1 MSEFVDQMREMA
13 AAALFPV
20 EGELAVP
27 GLTGAVSVTR
37 DACGV
42 PSISAGSLDDLWF
55 AQGFVTAGERLFQ
68 LDLTLRTANGRLS
81 ELFADKTLQ
90 EDRFART
97 VGLQRAGARY
107 VAGWDER
114 SLAMHAR
121 FRAGVFAWIAQMPAA
136 PIEYLLLDAK
146 PELPED
152 PAAWASAFAY
162 LGWGLSGNW
171 DVELLRAQIA
181 EQAGPDAVAALL
193 PPLPADAPEVA
204 AGASGGALLGALPRP
219 RGQGSNNWVVS
230 GEHTASGKPLLANDP
245 HLRVMQPGAW
255 LQIALE
261 APGYRARGVAL
272 TFSPGVLLGSTDHHA
287 WGVTNVSGDVQDLY
301 VEHLNADRTAAEFRG
316 GWEPLTI
323 HREEIVVRGAEDPVV
338 IEVRESRH
346 GPLLDHAVVGQIGPD
361 FVPLPDEPVYALRW
375 TGAEHG
381 IRPSLVLGAAQA
393 RDFHEFRV
401 ASLGIGCPGQNF
413 VYADVEGNIGYA
425 CTGVFP
431 VRAGGDGTA
440 PVPGW
445 TGEHEWTGVI
455 APDDLP
461 WSLNPEGG
469 YLVTANNRIHDDDY
483 PHLIG
488 NDFHTPYRAR
498 RITELLAARNDHDV
512 DSMRVIQLDTVSL
525 PARETLPLLLA
536 AVTDPHYSDVVAS
549 LAKWDGDMRADSAA
563 AALFNVWCGHIAR
576 RALTPVLGEELFRA
590 YHSGRE
596 AWQCQTLPMLMRG
609 EGPGDTNGW
618 LSPELLRAALQEAVR
633 DLNETLG
640 EDPTMW
646 TWGAIHQATFAHPLA
661 AVPGLQDLFVA
672 ARVPLGGD
680 EQTVNQ
686 AGFDGRNG
694 YPVSVVPSWRAVW
707 DLADPDLAG
716 PRDTGAV
723 PTGVSGNPA
732 SPHWNDQTDMWLSGH
747 PASNEPA
754 TGSLTLRAESDR

>member
-1 MSEFVDQMREMA
+1 MRTMA
-13 AAALFPV
+13 GASLLPV
-20 EGELAVP
+20 GGELTVP
-27 GLTGAVSVTR
+27 GLAEAVTVTR
-37 DACGV
+37 DAWGV

-68 LDLTLRTANGRLS
+68 LDLALRAANGRLS

-90 EDRFART
+90 DDRFART
-97 VGLQRAGARY
+97 VGLHRAGARY
-107 VAGWDER
+107 AAGWDER

-121 FRAGVFAWIAQMPAA
+121 FREGVFAWIAQMPAA
-136 PIEYLLLDAK
+136 PIEYVLLDAT
-146 PELPED
+146 PDLPGD

-171 DVELLRAQIA
+171 DVELLRAQIVA
-181 EQAGPDAVAALL
+181 RAGQDAVAALL
-193 PPLPADAPEVA
+193 PPLPADPPQIA
-204 AGASGGALLGALPRP
+204 AGALGGALLDALPHL

-230 GEHTASGKPLLANDP
+230 GDRTASGKPLLANDP
-245 HLRVMQPGAW
+245 HLQVLQPGAW
-255 LQIALE
+255 LQLRLE

-272 TFSPGVLLGSTDHHA
+272 TFSPGVLLGATDHHA

-301 VEHLNADRTAAEFRG
+301 IEHLNADRTAAEFRG
-316 GWEPLTI
+316 EWEPLTVQ
-323 HREEIVVRGAEDPVV
+323 REEIVVRGSAEPVV
-338 IEVRESRH
+338 IEVRGSRH

-381 IRPSLVLGAAQA
+381 IRPSLVLDAAEA
-393 RDFHEFRV
+393 RDFQEFR
-401 ASLGIGCPGQNF
+401 AAALGIGCPGQNF
-413 VYADVEGNIGYA
+413 VYADVDGNIGYA
-425 CTGVFP
+425 CAGVFP
-431 VRAGGDGTA
+431 VRADGDGTA

-461 WSLNPEGG
+461 WSLNPERGF
-469 YLVTANNRIHDDDY
+469 LVTANNRIHDEDY

-488 NDFHTPYRAR
+488 HDFHTAHRAR
-498 RITELLAARNDHDV
+498 RITELLAARSDHDAA
-512 DSMRVIQLDTVSL
+512 SMRDVQMDTVSL
-525 PARETLPLLLA
+525 AAREILPLLLA
-536 AVTDPHYSDVVAS
+536 SLTDPRHSGVVAS
-549 LAKWDGDMRADSAA
+549 LAEWDGDMRADSTA

-590 YHSGRE
+590 YHAGRE
-596 AWQCQTLPMLMRG
+596 AWQCRTLPMLMRG
-609 EGPGDTNGW
+609 EGPGQTNGW
-618 LSPELLRAALQEAVR
+618 LSPELLRAAMEDAMR

-646 TWGAIHQATFAHPLA
+646 TWGAIHGATFAHPLA
-661 AVPGLQDLFVA
+661 SVPGLEELFVA

-686 AGFDGRNG
+686 AGFDGRDG

-707 DLADPDLAG
+707 DLSDLDRAG
-716 PRDTGAV
+716 TGVV

-732 SPHWNDQTDMWLSGH
+732 SPHWNDQTNAWLAGH
-747 PASNEPA
+747 ATSTQPG
-754 TGSLTLRAESDR
+754 TGSLTLVPAREP